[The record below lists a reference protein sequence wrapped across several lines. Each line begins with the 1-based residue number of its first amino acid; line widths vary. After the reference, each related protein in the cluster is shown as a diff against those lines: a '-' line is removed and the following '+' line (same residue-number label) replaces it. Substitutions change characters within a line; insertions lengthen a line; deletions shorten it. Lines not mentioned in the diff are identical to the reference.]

1 MITNWYESESTEK
14 PSELDTTSSRTTVYQ
29 RRNIRKV
36 TREGTDNE
44 PSQEVYVYDER
55 TMSHADYAIELMN
68 KNTADIDY
76 IAMMSDIELDSGET
90 DETEDENNEQ

>member
-1 MITNWYESESTEK
+1 MFGIKTLNEQT
-14 PSELDTTSSRTTVYQ
+14 LDL
-29 RRNIRKV
+29 RRENVRL
-36 TREGTDNE
+36 RSALE
-44 PSQEVYVYDER
+44 
-55 TMSHADYAIELMN
+55 

>member
-1 MITNWYESESTEK
+1 MFAFK
-14 PSELDTTSSRTTVYQ
+14 PIKEQALDL
-29 RRNIRKV
+29 RRENVRLRSALK
-36 TREGTDNE
+36 
-44 PSQEVYVYDER
+44 
-55 TMSHADYAIELMN
+55 